1 MIDET
6 DIRILSIL
14 SENGRMQWREV
25 GELVHLSGQA
35 VGNRIRRMEEM
46 GIIEGFTV
54 RVNPDRL
61 GRAVTAYITV
71 FMKNTDHQGFRR
83 FIAER
88 EMVKEAEQI
97 SGEGCYMLKV
107 STSGQEELLH
117 FLGEVLRY
125 GNYRVNLSIARLK

>member
-1 MIDET
+1 MLDET

-14 SENGRMQWREV
+14 TENGRMQWREV
-25 GELVHLSGQA
+25 GEMVHLSGQA

-61 GRAVTAYITV
+61 GRAVTAYVTV
-71 FMKNTDHQGFRR
+71 FMKTTDHQGFQR

-88 EMVKEAEQI
+88 EMVREADQI

-107 STSGQEELLH
+107 NTSDQEELLR